1 MNLLPLENL
10 ILPGGGV
17 VAAQIHV
24 ARTTC
29 RRAERRVVGLSDL
42 LFTISLVACCLETAA
57 NEIYTRPDKE
67 PV

>member
-1 MNLLPLENL
+1 MNLPPLENL

-17 VAAQIHV
+17 VAAQILV

-29 RRAERRVVGLSDL
+29 RRAERRVVGLSDF
-42 LFTISLVACCLETAA
+42 LFTISLGASRLENKAET
-57 NEIYTRPDKE
+57 IYTRPDKE